1 MKYVFDTSSL
11 RALQHFYPNVFK
23 SIWQNL
29 DRMADQGDLIST
41 REAYVELENQNV
53 SSDIKNWAKLRK
65 AIFLT
70 PQAAELQFVAQI
82 FQVTQFQALIGKQ
95 ATLRG
100 TPVAD
105 PFIIACAKIHQASV
119 VTEEGWDHTKGILT
133 PKQNAAKIPNVCQH
147 FGIPCVN
154 LQAFMHQQ
162 TWTF

>member
-23 SIWQNL
+23 SIWKNL
-29 DRMADQGDLIST
+29 DLMADQGDLIST
-41 REAYVELENQNV
+41 REAYTELENQSV
-53 SSDIKNWAKLRK
+53 SNDVLVWAKLHK
-65 AIFLT
+65 HIFLT
-70 PQAAELQFVAQI
+70 PQGAEMQFVTQI
-82 FQVTQFQALIGKQ
+82 FQVAQFQALISKQ

-105 PFIIACAKIHQASV
+105 PFIIACAKIHQATV
-119 VTEEGWDHTKGILT
+119 VTEEGWDHTKPKLT
-133 PKQNAAKIPNVCQH
+133 PKQNAAKIPNVCHH

-154 LQAFMHQQ
+154 LQAFMQLQ